1 MQRRYL
7 AAAVVLLA
15 FALGGRQLWFRHH
28 SRPSVT
34 AAVVTAVPVADSTP
48 TAIESPDTLRRG
60 ETLAHLFAR
69 HGLGPGEV
77 NHLAS
82 MLDLR
87 KLKAGLVF
95 HVRRRHVDSAPDQ
108 IIVRTGP
115 EQRLKLTR
123 LSTEWLAT
131 AEPIRWYVDTVRY
144 AGSIETSLYEALDR
158 AVPWSSLAGEERVK
172 LAWELSDVF
181 AWQLDF
187 SRDLQPGDEF
197 QVVLERLTS
206 EEGETRAGNVLAAD
220 LEVNGKPVSAF
231 RFTEDG
237 KPGYFDAAGLSL
249 RRAFLRAPVEF
260 RRISSRFSRSRMHP
274 VLGYARR
281 HEGTD
286 YAADPGTPVM
296 SAGDGTVVSAGW
308 SGGYGNMIVV
318 RHSNGITTRYGH
330 LRGFASGVRG
340 GVRVSQGQV
349 IGYVGSTGLATGPH
363 LHYEFRVNG
372 AARDPSRADLGNG
385 EPIAASLKPA
395 FDAERLLLAHLLLAQ
410 PVTAVASAPA
420 SGRPPP

>member
-1 MQRRYL
+1 MRVRYL
-7 AAAVVLLA
+7 AIAAVALA
-15 FALGGRQLWFRHH
+15 FALGGRQFWSRYH
-28 SRPSVT
+28 SST
-34 AAVVTAVPVADSTP
+34 DVPVVAPPADSTP
-48 TAIESPDTLRRG
+48 ASIEFPDTLRRG

-69 HGLGPGEV
+69 NGLSGAEV
-77 NHLAS
+77 RHLSS

-87 KLKAGLVF
+87 KLRAGLVF
-95 HVRRRHVDSAPDQ
+95 HVRRSHADSAPDQ
-108 IIVRTGP
+108 ISVRTGP

-123 LSTEWLAT
+123 LSANWLAT
-131 AEPIRWYVDTVRY
+131 AEPIRWHVDTVRY
-144 AGSIETSLYEALDR
+144 AGAIESSLYEALDR
-158 AVPWSSLAGEERVK
+158 AVPWSSLATGERIK
-172 LAWELSDVF
+172 LAWEIADVF

-197 QVVLERLTS
+197 QVVLERHTS
-206 EEGETRAGNVLAAD
+206 EEGETRAGSVLAAD

-231 RFTEDG
+231 RFTEKD

-260 RRISSRFSRSRMHP
+260 RRISSRFNRARMHP

-296 SAGDGTVVSAGW
+296 SAGDGTVESAGW
-308 SGGYGNMIVV
+308 SGGYGNVVIV
-318 RHSNGITTRYGH
+318 RHRNGITTRYGH
-330 LRGFASGVRG
+330 LRGFASGVRSG
-340 GVRVSQGQV
+340 ARVSQGQV

-372 AARDPSRADLGNG
+372 AARDPARVDLGNG
-385 EPIAASLKPA
+385 EPIAPALKPA
-395 FDAERLLLAHLLLAQ
+395 FEADRVLLAHLLLAQ
-410 PVTAVASAPA
+410 PVTAVAAT
-420 SGRPPP
+420 GTPPPAP

>member
-1 MQRRYL
+1 MQRKYH

-15 FALGGRQLWFRHH
+15 FALGGRQLWFRNQ
-28 SRPSVT
+28 SLPSVPI
-34 AAVVTAVPVADSTP
+34 AVPAVDSAP
-48 TAIESPDTLRRG
+48 ASIESPDTLHRG

-69 HGLGPGEV
+69 HGLGPAEV
-77 NHLAS
+77 NRLAS

-87 KLKAGLVF
+87 KLKTGLVF
-95 HVRRRHVDSAPDQ
+95 HVRRQHADSTPDQ
-108 IIVRTGP
+108 IVVRTGP

-123 LSTEWLAT
+123 MSTEWLAT
-131 AEPIRWYVDTVRY
+131 AEPIRWFVDTVRY

-158 AVPWSSLAGEERVK
+158 AVPWSSLAADERVK

-206 EEGETRAGNVLAAD
+206 EEGETRAGDVLAAD

-231 RFTEDG
+231 RFTENG

-260 RRISSRFSRSRMHP
+260 RRISSRFNRSRMHP

-296 SAGDGTVVSAGW
+296 AAGDGTVVSAGW

-318 RHSNGITTRYGH
+318 QHKNGITTRYGH
-330 LRGFASGVRG
+330 LRGFASGVHAG
-340 GVRVSQGQV
+340 ARVSQGEV

-372 AARDPSRADLGNG
+372 AARDPSRVNLGNG
-385 EPIAASLKPA
+385 EPVTPSLKGA
-395 FDAERLLLAHLLLAQ
+395 FDAEQILLSHLLQAQ
-410 PVTAVASAPA
+410 SPTAVAVTGA
-420 SGRPPP
+420 GPPTP